1 MIFGYFFEYLTII
14 LQRNTSKKSERNGL
28 MKAVVMAGGE
38 GSRLRPLTC
47 TVPKP
52 MVRVMGKPIIGYIL
66 DLLRSHGVNEAA
78 VTLGYLSDTIEK
90 EYSDYAGIKLNML
103 REDEPLGTAGCVKR
117 AAADFKEPFLVIS
130 GDAMCNFDLSKIM
143 TFHKA
148 SGAKITIV
156 ASEASDPR
164 EYGIVKVDKEN
175 RVTGFVEKPSWT
187 QAVSN
192 LANSG
197 VYIVNPECL
206 ELIPKGRS
214 YDFAKDL
221 FPMMLER
228 EMPIY
233 CYHTADYW
241 CDVGNID
248 AYMKC
253 QRDVFDGKMKAPSG
267 MIADGVYVKDAM
279 PSGDFSII
287 PPVYIGADV
296 EIAEGA
302 VIGPYAVI
310 DDNCSVERN
319 AKIRYS
325 TVLENCWIGA
335 NASVTGALV
344 CSGSALK
351 TGASMFESS
360 VAGSGS
366 IIGAGAQVKPN
377 VLVWPGK
384 IIGGGST
391 VNSNIKYGSVRAEY
405 LSRNGMDES
414 SGTKLNAET
423 CVRLGAAVGSTRNG
437 KKAGIGFDGSK
448 SAMAMQMAIMSGLIG
463 AGSNIWSFGEC
474 FEAELNFLINICG
487 LSAGLFVASKNGR
500 EIKIC
505 GEGGLSIPR
514 HFERSIEAGM
524 AKCEFHETEES
535 EMKEISDM
543 SSVKQLYKQELMKR
557 APYGLSGVSAS
568 VESENESIN
577 SLISGI
583 LEKLGVSENGNLV
596 FKIDRSGTRLTA
608 SVNGENVSYEKLLA
622 ICCLNEMKNGRD
634 IAVPYDAPMF
644 LDELAQQHSRRV
656 FRYLSTPADNSDS
669 PARRLAAKQIFV
681 RDALFL
687 SVKLLS
693 VMKERECDFE
703 ELLRE
708 LPDKYIARRTVSI
721 GFSPSSLADLV
732 GEEEIDLKN
741 SLEGIRLIR
750 SSGKLLIVPERSG
763 ETVKILAEA
772 DTMEA
777 ADELCADITELFN
790 LAAEKINL

>member
-1 MIFGYFFEYLTII
+1 
-14 LQRNTSKKSERNGL
+14 

-52 MVRVMGKPIIGYIL
+52 MVRVMGKPIIGYII
-66 DLLRSHGVNEAA
+66 DLLRSHGVDEAA
-78 VTLGYLSDTIEK
+78 VTLGYLPDAIEK
-90 EYSDYAGIKLNML
+90 EYSECRGIKLNMF

-117 AAADFKEPFLVIS
+117 AAAGFREPFFVIS
-130 GDAMCNFDLSKIM
+130 GDAMCDFDLSKIM

-175 RVTGFVEKPSWT
+175 RVLGFVEKPSWT

-221 FPMMLER
+221 FPLMLER
-228 EMPIY
+228 DMPIY

-253 QRDVFDGKMKAPSG
+253 QRDVFEGKMKTSAS
-267 MIADGVYVKDAM
+267 MITDGVYIKEEM

-310 DDNCSVERN
+310 DDSCSIERN

-360 VAGSGS
+360 VAGAGS

-391 VNSNIKYGSVRAEY
+391 VNTNIKYGSIRADF
-405 LSRNGMDES
+405 LNSNGMDETG
-414 SGTKLNAET
+414 GTKLNAET
-423 CVRLGAAVGSTRNG
+423 CVRLGASVGSTRNG

-448 SAMAMQMAIMSGLIG
+448 SAMAMQMAVMSGLIG
-463 AGSNIWSFGEC
+463 AGSSVWSFGEC
-474 FEAELNFLINICG
+474 FESQLNFLINICG
-487 LSAGLFVASKNGR
+487 LTAGLYVSSKNGR
-500 EIKIC
+500 EIRIC

-514 HFERSIEAGM
+514 HFERSIESGM
-524 AKCEFHETEES
+524 AKCEFHETEED

-543 SSVKQLYKQELMKR
+543 SSIKQLYRQELIKH
-557 APYGLSGVSAS
+557 APYGLSGISAV
-568 VESENESIN
+568 VESENSSIN
-577 SLISGI
+577 MLMQDV
-583 LEKLGVSENGNLV
+583 LEKLGAAENKNLV
-596 FKIDRSGTRLTA
+596 FNIDRSGTRLTA
-608 SVNGENVSYEKLLA
+608 TVNGEKIPYEKLLA
-622 ICCLNEMKNGRD
+622 LCCLNEMKNGRD

-644 LDELAQQHSRRV
+644 LDELAHSHSRRV

-669 PARRLAAKQIFV
+669 LARRLAAKQIFV

-687 SVKLLS
+687 CIKLLS
-693 VMKERECDFE
+693 VMKERECSISQ
-703 ELLRE
+703 LLNE
-708 LPDKYIARRTVSI
+708 LPEKYIIGKTLSI
-721 GFSPSSLADLV
+721 EFSPSYLADLV
-732 GEEEIDLKN
+732 GEEEVDLKN

-750 SSGKLLIVPERSG
+750 NSGKLLIVPERSG
-763 ETVKILAEA
+763 EAVRILAEA

-777 ADELCADITELFN
+777 ADELCADISELFS
-790 LAAEKINL
+790 LANEKLSS

>member
-1 MIFGYFFEYLTII
+1 
-14 LQRNTSKKSERNGL
+14 
-28 MKAVVMAGGE
+28 MKAVIMAGGE

-52 MVRVMGKPIIGYIL
+52 MVRVMGKPIIGYII
-66 DLLRSHGVNEAA
+66 DLLRSHGVDEAA
-78 VTLGYLSDTIEK
+78 VTLGYLPDAIEK
-90 EYSDYAGIKLNML
+90 EYSDCRGIKLSML

-117 AAADFKEPFLVIS
+117 AAAGFKEPFFVIS

-175 RVTGFVEKPSWT
+175 RVMGFVEKPSWT

-228 EMPIY
+228 DMPIY

-253 QRDVFDGKMKAPSG
+253 QRDVFEGKIKASAGVITDG
-267 MIADGVYVKDAM
+267 IFIKDEM
-279 PSGDFSII
+279 PSGDFSVI
-287 PPVYIGADV
+287 PPVYIGSDV

-360 VAGSGS
+360 VAGAGS

-391 VNSNIKYGSVRAEY
+391 VNTNIKYGSIKADF
-405 LSRNGMDES
+405 LNNNGMDETG
-414 SGTKLNAET
+414 GTKLNAET
-423 CVRLGAAVGSTRNG
+423 CVRLGASVGSTRNG

-448 SAMAMQMAIMSGLIG
+448 SAMAMQMAVMSGLIG
-463 AGSNIWSFGEC
+463 AGSNVWSFGEC
-474 FEAELNFLINICG
+474 FESQLNFLINICG
-487 LSAGLFVASKNGR
+487 LTAGLYVSSKNGR
-500 EIKIC
+500 EIRIC
-505 GEGGLSIPR
+505 GDGGLSIPR
-514 HFERSIEAGM
+514 HFERSIESGM
-524 AKCEFHETEES
+524 AKCEFHETEED

-543 SSVKQLYKQELMKR
+543 SSVKHLYRQELIKH
-557 APYGLSGVSAS
+557 APYGLSGISAA
-568 VESENESIN
+568 VKSENSSIN
-577 SLISGI
+577 MLMNDVF
-583 LEKLGVSENGNLV
+583 EKLGVSESKNLV
-596 FKIDRSGTRLTA
+596 FDIDRSGTRMTA
-608 SVNGENVSYEKLLA
+608 TVNGEQVPYEKLLA
-622 ICCLNEMKNGRD
+622 LCCLNEMKNGRD

-644 LDELAQQHSRRV
+644 LDELARGCSRRV

-669 PARRLAAKQIFV
+669 LARRLAAKQIFV

-687 SVKLLS
+687 CVKLLS
-693 VMKERECDFE
+693 VMKERECTFLD
-703 ELLRE
+703 LLGE
-708 LPDKYIARRTVSI
+708 LPEKYIVGKTLSI
-721 GFSPSSLADLV
+721 EFSPSYLSDLV
-732 GEEEIDLKN
+732 GEEEVDLKN

-763 ETVKILAEA
+763 ETVRILAEA

-777 ADELCADITELFN
+777 ADELCADISELFS
-790 LAAEKINL
+790 LANEKLNS

>member
-1 MIFGYFFEYLTII
+1 
-14 LQRNTSKKSERNGL
+14 

-52 MVRVMGKPIIGYIL
+52 MVRVMGKPIIGYII
-66 DLLRSHGVNEAA
+66 DLLRSHGVDEAA
-78 VTLGYLSDTIEK
+78 VTIGYLSDAIEK
-90 EYSDYAGIKLNML
+90 EYSECRGIKLNMF

-117 AAADFKEPFLVIS
+117 AAAGFREPFFVIS
-130 GDAMCNFDLSKIM
+130 GDAMCDFDLSKIM

-175 RVTGFVEKPSWT
+175 RVLGFVEKPSWT

-221 FPMMLER
+221 FPLMLER
-228 EMPIY
+228 DMPIY

-253 QRDVFDGKMKAPSG
+253 QRDVFEGKMKTSAS
-267 MIADGVYVKDAM
+267 MITDGIYIKDEM

-287 PPVYIGADV
+287 PPVYIGSDV

-310 DDNCSVERN
+310 DDNCSIERN

-335 NASVTGALV
+335 NASVTGALI

-360 VAGSGS
+360 VAGAGS

-391 VNSNIKYGSVRAEY
+391 VNTNIKYGSIRADF
-405 LSRNGMDES
+405 LGSNGMDETG
-414 SGTKLNAET
+414 GTKLNAET
-423 CVRLGAAVGSTRNG
+423 CVRLGASVGSTRNG

-448 SAMAMQMAIMSGLIG
+448 SAMAMQMAVMSGLIG
-463 AGSNIWSFGEC
+463 AGSSVWSFGEC
-474 FEAELNFLINICG
+474 FESQLNFLINICG
-487 LSAGLFVASKNGR
+487 LTAGLYVSSKNGR
-500 EIKIC
+500 EIRIC

-514 HFERSIEAGM
+514 HFERSIESGM
-524 AKCEFHETEES
+524 AKCEFHETEED

-543 SSVKQLYKQELMKR
+543 SSVKQLYRQELIKH
-557 APYGLSGVSAS
+557 APYGLSGVSAV
-568 VESENESIN
+568 VESENSSIN
-577 SLISGI
+577 MLMKDV
-583 LEKLGVSENGNLV
+583 LEKLGAAENKNLV
-596 FKIDRSGTRLTA
+596 FDIDRSGTRLTA
-608 SVNGENVSYEKLLA
+608 TVNGEKIPYEKLLA
-622 ICCLNEMKNGRD
+622 LCCLNEMKNGRD

-644 LDELAQQHSRRV
+644 LDELAHSHSRRV

-669 PARRLAAKQIFV
+669 LARRLAAKQIFV

-687 SVKLLS
+687 CIKLLS
-693 VMKERECDFE
+693 VMKERECSISQ
-703 ELLRE
+703 LLNE
-708 LPDKYIARRTVSI
+708 LPEKYIIGKTLSI
-721 GFSPSSLADLV
+721 EFSPSYLADLV
-732 GEEEIDLKN
+732 GEEEVDLKN

-750 SSGKLLIVPERSG
+750 NSGKLLIVPERSG
-763 ETVKILAEA
+763 EAVRILAEA

-777 ADELCADITELFN
+777 ADELCTDISELFS
-790 LAAEKINL
+790 LANEKLSS

>member
-1 MIFGYFFEYLTII
+1 
-14 LQRNTSKKSERNGL
+14 

-52 MVRVMGKPIIGYIL
+52 MVRVMGKPIIGYII
-66 DLLRSHGVNEAA
+66 DLLRSHGVDEAA
-78 VTLGYLSDTIEK
+78 VTLGYLPDAIEK
-90 EYSDYAGIKLNML
+90 EYSDCRGIKLNML

-117 AAADFKEPFLVIS
+117 VAAGFKEPFFVIS
-130 GDAMCNFDLSKIM
+130 GDAMCDFDLSKIM

-175 RVTGFVEKPSWT
+175 RVMGFVEKPSWT

-228 EMPIY
+228 DMPIY

-253 QRDVFDGKMKAPSG
+253 QRDVFEGKIKTSAS
-267 MIADGVYVKDAM
+267 MIADGIYIKDEM

-287 PPVYIGADV
+287 PPVYIGSDV

-310 DDNCSVERN
+310 DDNCSIERN

-360 VAGSGS
+360 VAGAGS

-391 VNSNIKYGSVRAEY
+391 VNSNIKYGSIKADF
-405 LSRNGMDES
+405 LSSNGMDETG
-414 SGTKLNAET
+414 GTKLNAET
-423 CVRLGAAVGSTRNG
+423 CVRLGASVGSTRNG

-448 SAMAMQMAIMSGLIG
+448 SAMAMQMAVMSGLIG
-463 AGSNIWSFGEC
+463 AGSNVWSFGEC
-474 FEAELNFLINICG
+474 FESQLNFLINICG
-487 LSAGLFVASKNGR
+487 LTAGLYVSSKNGR
-500 EIKIC
+500 EIRIC
-505 GEGGLSIPR
+505 GDGGLSIPR
-514 HFERSIEAGM
+514 HFERSIESGM
-524 AKCEFHETEES
+524 AKCEFHETEED

-543 SSVKQLYKQELMKR
+543 SSVKHLYRQELIKH
-557 APYGLSGVSAS
+557 APYGLSGISAA
-568 VESENESIN
+568 VESENSSIN
-577 SLISGI
+577 MLMNDVF
-583 LEKLGVSENGNLV
+583 EKLGVTENKNLV
-596 FKIDRSGTRLTA
+596 FDIDRSGTRLTA
-608 SVNGENVSYEKLLA
+608 TLNGEKISYERLLA
-622 ICCLNEMKNGRD
+622 LCCLNEMKNGRD

-644 LDELAQQHSRRV
+644 LDELAQSHSRRV

-669 PARRLAAKQIFV
+669 LARRLAAKQIFV

-687 SVKLLS
+687 CVKLLS
-693 VMKERECDFE
+693 VMKERECGFAQ
-703 ELLRE
+703 LLNE
-708 LPDKYIARRTVSI
+708 LPEKYIVGKTLSI
-721 GFSPSSLADLV
+721 EFSPSYLADLV
-732 GEEEIDLKN
+732 GEEEVDLKN

-763 ETVKILAEA
+763 ETVRILAEA

-777 ADELCADITELFN
+777 ADELCADISELFN
-790 LAAEKINL
+790 LANEKLNS

>member
-1 MIFGYFFEYLTII
+1 
-14 LQRNTSKKSERNGL
+14 

-52 MVRVMGKPIIGYIL
+52 MVRIMGKPVIEYIFC
-66 DLLRSHGVNEAA
+66 LLRCHGVTQAA
-78 VTLGYLSDTIEK
+78 VTLGYLADTIEK
-90 EYSDYAGIKLNML
+90 EYSDYSGIKLNMI

-117 AAADFKEPFLVIS
+117 AASDFKEPFFVIS
-130 GDAMCNFDLSKIM
+130 GDAMCYFDLSKIM
-143 TFHKA
+143 KFHKA

-156 ASEASDPR
+156 ASESPDPR

-175 RVTGFVEKPSWT
+175 RVTGFVEKPSWS
-187 QAVSN
+187 QAISN

-197 VYIVNPECL
+197 VYVVNPECL
-206 ELIPKGRS
+206 ELIPKGRK

-221 FPMMLER
+221 FPLMLER
-228 EMPIY
+228 DMPIF

-241 CDVGNID
+241 CDVGNIE

-253 QRDVFDGKMKAPSG
+253 QRDAFDGKIKAPAG
-267 MIADGVYVKDAM
+267 MVADGIYVKDTM
-279 PSGDFSII
+279 PSGDFSVI
-287 PPVYIGADV
+287 PPVYIGEGV

-310 DDNCSVERN
+310 DDNCCIERE
-319 AKIRYS
+319 AKIRHS
-325 TVLENCWIGA
+325 VLLENCWTGA
-335 NASVTGALV
+335 NSSVTGALV
-344 CSGSALK
+344 CSGAALK
-351 TGASMFESS
+351 TGASMFEGS
-360 VAGSGS
+360 VAGAGS

-384 IIGGGST
+384 IISGGST
-391 VNSNIKYGSVRAEY
+391 VNSNIKYGSLKAEY
-405 LSRNGMDES
+405 LNSSGMNEN

-437 KKAGIGFDGSK
+437 KKTGIGFDGSK
-448 SAMAMQMAIMSGLIG
+448 SAMSMQMAVMSGLIG
-463 AGSNIWSFGEC
+463 AGSNVWSFGEC
-474 FEAELNFLINICG
+474 FEAQLNFLVNICG
-487 LSAGLFVASKNGR
+487 LSAGLFVCGKNGR

-514 HFERSIEAGM
+514 HFERSIESGM
-524 AKCEFHETEES
+524 SKCEFHETEEG

-543 SSVKQLYKQELMKR
+543 ASVKQLYQQELMKR
-557 APYGLSGVSAS
+557 APYGLSGIEVT

-577 SLISGI
+577 KLMGTV
-583 LEKLGVSENGNLV
+583 LERLGAEENTD
-596 FKIDRSGTRLTA
+596 FKITIDRTGTKLT
-608 SVNGENVSYEKLLA
+608 SLVNGEKIPYEKMLA
-622 ICCLNEMKNGRD
+622 VCCLNEMKNGRD

-644 LDELAQQHSRRV
+644 LDELAHLYSRKV

-687 SVKLLS
+687 TVKLLS
-693 VMKERECDFE
+693 VMKERECAME
-703 ELLRE
+703 ELLNE
-708 LPDKYIARRTVSI
+708 LPEKYIASKTVSI
-721 GFSPSSLADLV
+721 DFSPANLAGLV
-732 GEEEIDLKN
+732 GQEDVDFKN

-763 ETVKILAEA
+763 EEVKILAEA

-777 ADELCADITELFN
+777 ANELCADITELFN
-790 LAAEKINL
+790 LASEKMNS